1 MKDNSNIIYGRLA
14 EATHISGYSLERAM
28 SEFEWL
34 LEDNRW
40 KEVGTGYENINDFL
54 KTLNFSE
61 FKIAIEQRK
70 KIAQKLKE
78 LEASQRAT
86 AKTLGVSHDTI
97 NKDVRNLTDEK
108 ETNIDYEDVIN
119 DDVRNLPLEGEKDI
133 EYENITDE
141 DVPNGIFKEN
151 IYTNNKEVTDKDV
164 LNGTSSEDSLLTKG
178 KPHISYN
185 SGENEW
191 YTPPKFIESA
201 RLVMG
206 SIDLDPA
213 TSVIANEIVKAGT
226 IFTKEDDGLT
236 KSWFGNIWL
245 NPPYSQPLISHFSN
259 KLTEESPNIN
269 QACVLTNN
277 ATETEWY
284 QQMMARC
291 DAVCFIKGR
300 IKFIDLNGDATG
312 APLQGQTI
320 MYFGEKVNEFTVE
333 FSKYGICIIKRTAE
347 HTVYNSADDTYTRIN
362 KKEGQYKNNI
372 KYENFKNFQSVIS
385 LFDYKL
391 FNKNKTRWID
401 CYDKLIRID
410 GYSEEQILNIVK
422 EFRSDGNWWKDNGN
436 FETLLKLRKK
446 NKEGIKYIEIF
457 SKQLKNKNNGYSGKN
472 TQPATEAELIGDR
485 I

>member
-78 LEASQRAT
+78 LEASLRTT
-86 AKTLGVSHDTI
+86 ANTLGTGKSTI
-97 NKDVRNLTDEK
+97 ERDLDN
-108 ETNIDYEDVIN
+108 
-119 DDVRNLPLEGEKDI
+119 
-133 EYENITDE
+133 
-141 DVPNGIFKEN
+141 VPNGTPNEEN
-151 IYTNNKEVTDKDV
+151 YTNNQINTDVDV
-164 LNGTSSEDSLLTKG
+164 PFGTSPEDSPPIKN

-191 YTPPKFIESA
+191 YTPLKFIESA

-206 SIDLDPA
+206 SITLDPA
-213 TSVIANEIVKAGT
+213 SSNEANEIVKAET
-226 IFTKEDDGLT
+226 IYTKEDDGLT
-236 KSWFGNIWL
+236 KSWFGNVWL

-259 KLTEESPNIN
+259 KLIKELSNIS

-284 QQMMARC
+284 QRMLEKC

-300 IKFIDLNGDATG
+300 VKFLDLNGEATG
-312 APLQGQTI
+312 APLQGQSV
-320 MYFGEKVNEFTVE
+320 MYFGENINEFDTE
-333 FSKYGICIIKRTAE
+333 FSKYGICK
-347 HTVYNSADDTYTRIN
+347 
-362 KKEGQYKNNI
+362 
-372 KYENFKNFQSVIS
+372 
-385 LFDYKL
+385 
-391 FNKNKTRWID
+391 
-401 CYDKLIRID
+401 
-410 GYSEEQILNIVK
+410 
-422 EFRSDGNWWKDNGN
+422 
-436 FETLLKLRKK
+436 
-446 NKEGIKYIEIF
+446 
-457 SKQLKNKNNGYSGKN
+457 
-472 TQPATEAELIGDR
+472 
-485 I
+485 

>member
-78 LEASQRAT
+78 LEASLRTT
-86 AKTLGVSHDTI
+86 ANTLGTGKSTI
-97 NKDVRNLTDEK
+97 ERDLDN
-108 ETNIDYEDVIN
+108 
-119 DDVRNLPLEGEKDI
+119 
-133 EYENITDE
+133 
-141 DVPNGIFKEN
+141 VPNGTPNEEN
-151 IYTNNKEVTDKDV
+151 YTNNQINTDVDV
-164 LNGTSSEDSLLTKG
+164 PFGTSPEDSPPIKN

-191 YTPPKFIESA
+191 YTPLKFIESA

-206 SIDLDPA
+206 SITLDPA
-213 TSVIANEIVKAGT
+213 SSNEANEIVKAET
-226 IFTKEDDGLT
+226 IYTKEDDGLT
-236 KSWFGNIWL
+236 KSWFGNVWL

-259 KLTEESPNIN
+259 KLIKELSNIS

-284 QQMMARC
+284 QRMLEKC

-300 IKFIDLNGDATG
+300 VKFLDLNGEATG
-312 APLQGQTI
+312 APLQGQSV
-320 MYFGEKVNEFTVE
+320 MYFGENINEFTAE
-333 FSKYGICIIKRTAE
+333 FSKYGICK
-347 HTVYNSADDTYTRIN
+347 
-362 KKEGQYKNNI
+362 
-372 KYENFKNFQSVIS
+372 
-385 LFDYKL
+385 
-391 FNKNKTRWID
+391 
-401 CYDKLIRID
+401 
-410 GYSEEQILNIVK
+410 
-422 EFRSDGNWWKDNGN
+422 
-436 FETLLKLRKK
+436 
-446 NKEGIKYIEIF
+446 
-457 SKQLKNKNNGYSGKN
+457 
-472 TQPATEAELIGDR
+472 
-485 I
+485 